1 MSNTELMSPKA
12 IMKFADGGQVPL
24 AWSSHLFGV
33 DCVVGDGHARMSE
46 KKLSRIWRGS
56 IGRNSRSA
64 AAAAMLSMLP
74 KSALVVTRMYF
85 RVFATV

>member
-1 MSNTELMSPKA
+1 MSSAMGMP
-12 IMKFADGGQVPL
+12 G
-24 AWSSHLFGV
+24 
-33 DCVVGDGHARMSE
+33 MSE